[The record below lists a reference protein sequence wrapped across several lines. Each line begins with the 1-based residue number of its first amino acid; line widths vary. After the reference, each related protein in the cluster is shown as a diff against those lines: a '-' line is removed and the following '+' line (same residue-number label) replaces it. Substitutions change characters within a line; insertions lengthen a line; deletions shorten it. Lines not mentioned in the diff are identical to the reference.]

1 MLFRSAHVHYREMPH
16 SGVENTLK
24 RILERMHPVGS
35 ARHRIRNFKAAC
47 SKCRILLKRTVNSEL
62 ADFISARTCIA
73 PPFWHAQIDIAM
85 GFKGRETEDSV
96 RVFPCYALVIC
107 CLLTSATSILALPN
121 LTTAGVVMAL
131 ERHASRYGLP
141 GKLFVDCGR
150 QLEKLKDCQFSFTD
164 VLRHFNDDQQFEIVS
179 SAPKAHHQHGRV
191 EKKVHAL
198 RTMLEKLSLTEDKSN
213 TLLGWE
219 TVFAKIADQ
228 VDNLPIARGSAS
240 AASDL
245 GWEII
250 TPNRL
255 KLGRNSFRQ
264 LEGDIV
270 LTNSPQSMLE
280 RNQLISATW
289 YQIFI
294 DRLHLL
300 IPPPQHAED
309 RLPRIGDVCLF
320 VHEDPNYKRLWT
332 WRLGIIQAQMSRT
345 TFEIRYCTP
354 GTGRVRTLV
363 RATRQ
368 ISVIVPEESN

>member
-1 MLFRSAHVHYREMPH
+1 MLFRS
-16 SGVENTLK
+16 
-24 RILERMHPVGS
+24 
-35 ARHRIRNFKAAC
+35 
-47 SKCRILLKRTVNSEL
+47 
-62 ADFISARTCIA
+62 
-73 PPFWHAQIDIAM
+73 
-85 GFKGRETEDSV
+85 
-96 RVFPCYALVIC
+96 
-107 CLLTSATSILALPN
+107 
-121 LTTAGVVMAL
+121 
-131 ERHASRYGLP
+131 
-141 GKLFVDCGR
+141 
-150 QLEKLKDCQFSFTD
+150 
-164 VLRHFNDDQQFEIVS
+164 
-179 SAPKAHHQHGRV
+179 
-191 EKKVHAL
+191 
-198 RTMLEKLSLTEDKSN
+198 
-213 TLLGWE
+213 
-219 TVFAKIADQ
+219 DQ